1 MKSLPSTWLERARG
15 RVAAAA
21 LGPDL
26 AEIGRVISV
35 GDGIALVSGLPSA
48 RLDEVLRFGSGQLG
62 FVQTLEADHIGCV
75 LLDDAGTLEAGEIV
89 HGTGEVV
96 RTSVGAGA
104 AWSRRRSAGASAG

>member
-1 MKSLPSTWLERARG
+1 M
-15 RVAAAA
+15 AATS

-26 AEIGRVISV
+26 SEIGRVISV

-62 FVQTLEADHIGCV
+62 FAQTLEADHIGCV

-96 RTSVGAGA
+96 RTSVGPALLGRVVDPLGRPLDGGRA
-104 AWSRRRSAGASAG
+104 DRRRAA